1 MAATDSNDPTLT
13 FQDRSVVSPK
23 DVIRSFGDYELLQ
36 EIARGGMGVIFKA
49 RQVTLNRVVA
59 IKMILAGS
67 FARPEDVQR
76 FRTEAEAA
84 AQLDHPGIVPIYE
97 VGEHDGQHYFSMAF
111 VDGESL
117 ARRVADGP
125 LDPRIAAEI
134 VETVSEAVQYAH
146 DRGVIHRD
154 LKPGNIL
161 LDKDGNPRV
170 TDFGLAKLIESGSD
184 LTGTGQILGT
194 PSYMAPEQASGAQGQ
209 LTIAVDI
216 YGLGAVLYAMLA
228 GRAPFAGSSV
238 LETIQQVLDRHPE
251 PPSRLNPRVP
261 RDLEVI

>member
-84 AQLDHPGIVPIYE
+84 AQLDHPGIVPIYD
-97 VGEHDGQHYFSMAF
+97 VGQHDGQHYFSMGF
-111 VDGESL
+111 VEGQSL
-117 ARRVADGP
+117 SRKVADGP
-125 LDPRIAAEI
+125 LPAREAAEI
-134 VETVSEAVQYAH
+134 VKSVTEAVQYAH
-146 DRGVIHRD
+146 DKGVIHRD

-161 LDKDGNPRV
+161 LDKNRRPRV
-170 TDFGLAKLIESGSD
+170 TEFGLAKLTESGSD
-184 LTGTGQILGT
+184 LTGTGQVLGT
-194 PSYMAPEQASGAQGQ
+194 PSYMPPEQAAGKVSDVGR
-209 LTIAVDI
+209 LSDV
-216 YGLGAVLYAMLA
+216 YSLGAILYCLLT
-228 GRAPFAGSSV
+228 GRPPFQAATS
-238 LETIQQVLDRHPE
+238 LETLLQVQRQDPVSPRH
-251 PPSRLNPRVP
+251 LNPAIP
-261 RDLEVI
+261 LDLDTI